1 MGERRLPFGREKLP
15 TVVATL
21 AALGVTACGNT
32 VQPVSPEISSSSSS
46 QPSRPSHIPS
56 TSKETAKKVN
66 PPVDTKALLKAAN
79 KNFQLPDIE
88 NFRAYVKN
96 DARNNKIGAYTDGIC
111 KNLLQLIDANPKA
124 VDTSDGIR
132 AGGPATT
139 VYIEVIPS
147 KKLQDIDIDSISLL
161 NPKSDGSC
169 SGIQLNNDGTQ
180 ASFIKTTSNNGL
192 DYFKSTLKQGDG
204 PTDIVGLTPN
214 KPDTAINRFVRD
226 PDEAREID
234 KGTAAA
240 IQEAIDNLAA
250 SLK

>member
-96 DARNNKIGAYTDGIC
+96 DARNNKIGAYTDEIC
-111 KNLLQLIDANPKA
+111 SHLRQLIHANPKA

-139 VYIEVIPS
+139 VYIDIS
-147 KKLQDIDIDSISLL
+147 KNPQYIYSISLL

-169 SGIQLNNDGTQ
+169 SGIQLNNDDTQ

-234 KGTAAA
+234 KDTAAA
-240 IQEAIDNLAA
+240 IREAIYNLAD
-250 SLK
+250 SL

>member
-15 TVVATL
+15 AVAAIL
-21 AALGVTACGNT
+21 AALGVTACSNT

-46 QPSRPSHIPS
+46 QPSRPSHTPS

-111 KNLLQLIDANPKA
+111 KNLLQLIYANPKA

-139 VYIEVIPS
+139 VYIEDIPS
-147 KKLQDIDIDSISLL
+147 KKPQDSISLL
-161 NPKSDGSC
+161 NPESDGSC
-169 SGIQLNNDGTQ
+169 SGIQLNNDDTQ